1 MDSYFVPLLLGC
13 AVALASAVGV
23 VLSRRPIYAAIFLLL
38 HSLSLAALFALLSAP
53 MVAVGQVVI
62 YSGAIVVLFLFVV
75 TLLPSGGREL
85 RLSSGRVVAACV
97 AAGGVVVAL
106 AASIAGGAVPPAV
119 SAPNLGVAAVGQA
132 LFGPLL
138 VAFELT
144 APLLLVA
151 IVGAVV
157 IWRRHEPHVR
167 TAERPA
173 REVEPRK
180 LVMHR

>member
-1 MDSYFVPLLLGC
+1 V
-13 AVALASAVGV
+13 
-23 VLSRRPIYAAIFLLL
+23 YAAIFLLV
-38 HSLSLAALFALLSAP
+38 HSLSLAGLFGLLSAA
-53 MVAVGQVVI
+53 MVAVGQIII

-85 RLSSGRVVAACV
+85 SPTRTRVIAACL
-97 AAGGVVVAL
+97 AGGGLLVAL
-106 AASIAGGAVPPAV
+106 AETFTATGGLPAT
-119 SAPNLGVAAVGQA
+119 SPTGDLGVAAVGQA

-151 IVGAVV
+151 IIGAVV
-157 IWRRHEPHVR
+157 IWRRHEPRPR
-167 TAERPA
+167 TAPRPA
-173 REVEPRK
+173 RSAEPRK

>member
-1 MDSYFVPLLLGC
+1 MDSLFLPLLVGC
-13 AVALASAVGV
+13 AVALVSALGV
-23 VLSRRPIYAAIFLLL
+23 VLARRPIYAAMFLLV
-38 HSLSLAALFALLSAP
+38 HSLSLAALFGILSAA
-53 MVAVGQVVI
+53 MVAVGQVII

-75 TLLPSGGREL
+75 TLLPSGGVEL
-85 RLSSGRVVAACV
+85 GPRASRIAAACV
-97 AAGGVVVAL
+97 AGGGMLVAL
-106 AASIAGGAVPPAV
+106 AAAEAAGDIPSAVTGGDL
-119 SAPNLGVAAVGQA
+119 SVAAVGRA

-157 IWRRHEPHVR
+157 IWRRHEPRPR
-167 TAERPA
+167 TAH
-173 REVEPRK
+173 VTKVSEPRR